1 MAKKQSQKKRPQKQ
15 KIEWRRVFVAGL
27 AVVMALLLLLPMIS
41 MIAGGVGAV
50 TQSEIDALKE
60 EQRESQVKQQELKN
74 QLADVKEDQAA
85 AQQRRQLLQQ
95 QLEAINAELDSIN
108 AQISYYDQ
116 EIAQK
121 EAERRE
127 AEAKEQAQ
135 YERFCERVRAMEEE
149 GTVSY
154 WSILF
159 NAENFSDMLDRLADI
174 DAVMDYDNQV
184 MEELTA
190 ARQELERLQAEL
202 ESARAEEQ
210 AAREQQEAKRAE
222 QQAKVAQAQKL
233 LDQINADV
241 AELNRQ
247 LDDEMEG
254 AAEIQAEIARKQKQL
269 EEERRQNNVTI
280 DSETNY
286 LWPLPGYY
294 RLTSLF
300 GYRIH
305 PITGK
310 ANNHTGIDIPAPAGT
325 AILDTQG
332 IVDAPGGTPIQA
344 CKSGQV
350 VTSAYHYSYGNY
362 VVIDHGNG
370 NSTLYAHMSSR
381 AVSEGQMVSQGQTI
395 GYVGTTGSSTGNHLH
410 LEVRDNYTRV
420 DPESKFPSLSLT
432 HPW

>member
-1 MAKKQSQKKRPQKQ
+1 M
-15 KIEWRRVFVAGL
+15 
-27 AVVMALLLLLPMIS
+27 
-41 MIAGGVGAV
+41 
-50 TQSEIDALKE
+50 
-60 EQRESQVKQQELKN
+60 KN

-135 YERFCERVRAMEEE
+135 YELFCERVRAMEEE

-210 AAREQQEAKRAE
+210 AAKDQQGGQEGGATGQGGGGPEAAGPDQCRRGGAQPPTGRRDGGRGGDPGGDRPEAE
-222 QQAKVAQAQKL
+222 ATGGRSAGKTMSPST
-233 LDQINADV
+233 
-241 AELNRQ
+241 R
-247 LDDEMEG
+247 
-254 AAEIQAEIARKQKQL
+254 
-269 EEERRQNNVTI
+269 
-280 DSETNY
+280 ETNY

-310 ANNHTGIDIPAPAGT
+310 AHSHTGIDIPPLAAPHSGLQERT
-325 AILDTQG
+325 GGHLRLPLLLRQLRG
-332 IVDAPGGTPIQA
+332 HRPRQRQLHPLRPHELPGGEARGRWCPRA
-344 CKSGQV
+344 RP
-350 VTSAYHYSYGNY
+350 SAMW
-362 VVIDHGNG
+362 
-370 NSTLYAHMSSR
+370 APPAAPR
-381 AVSEGQMVSQGQTI
+381 ATTCTWRC
-395 GYVGTTGSSTGNHLH
+395 GTTTPVWTRRASS
-410 LEVRDNYTRV
+410 
-420 DPESKFPSLSLT
+420 PA
-432 HPW
+432 

>member
-1 MAKKQSQKKRPQKQ
+1 MAFDRSL
-15 KIEWRRVFVAGL
+15 RRAACALLTAALLVPAWGGL
-27 AVVMALLLLLPMIS
+27 ARQVRAAS
-41 MIAGGVGAV
+41 
-50 TQSEIDALKE
+50 QSEIDALKA
-60 EQRESQVKQQELKN
+60 EQAESQARQEELKE
-74 QLADVKEDQAA
+74 QLAGVKEDQAA
-85 AQQRRQLLQQ
+85 AQQKRQLLQQ
-95 QLEAINAELDSIN
+95 QLEAINAELDSID
-108 AQISYYDQ
+108 AQISYYDG

-135 YERFCERVRAMEEE
+135 YELFCERVRAMEEE

-202 ESARAEEQ
+202 ERLQAELESARAEEQ
-210 AAREQQEAKRAE
+210 AAKDQQEAKKAE
-222 QQAKVAQAQKL
+222 QQAKVAEAQKL
-233 LDQINADV
+233 LDQINADA

-310 ANNHTGIDIPAPAGT
+310 AHSHTGIDIP
-325 AILDTQG
+325 
-332 IVDAPGGTPIQA
+332 APGGTPIQA

>member
-1 MAKKQSQKKRPQKQ
+1 MAFDRSL
-15 KIEWRRVFVAGL
+15 RRAACALLTAALLVPAWGGL
-27 AVVMALLLLLPMIS
+27 ARQVRAAS
-41 MIAGGVGAV
+41 
-50 TQSEIDALKE
+50 QSEIDALKA
-60 EQRESQVKQQELKN
+60 EQAESQARQEELKE

-85 AQQRRQLLQQ
+85 AQQKRQLLQQ

-108 AQISYYDQ
+108 AQISYYDG
-116 EIAQK
+116 EIARK

-135 YERFCERVRAMEEE
+135 YERFCERVRAMEE

-159 NAENFSDMLDRLADI
+159 NAEDFSDLLDRLADV

-210 AAREQQEAKRAE
+210 AAKDQQEAKKAE
-222 QQAKVAQAQKL
+222 QQAKVAEAQKL
-233 LDQINADV
+233 LDQINADA

-310 ANNHTGIDIPAPAGT
+310 AHSHTGIDIP
-325 AILDTQG
+325 
-332 IVDAPGGTPIQA
+332 APGGTPIQA

>member
-1 MAKKQSQKKRPQKQ
+1 
-15 KIEWRRVFVAGL
+15 
-27 AVVMALLLLLPMIS
+27 
-41 MIAGGVGAV
+41 
-50 TQSEIDALKE
+50 
-60 EQRESQVKQQELKN
+60 
-74 QLADVKEDQAA
+74 
-85 AQQRRQLLQQ
+85 
-95 QLEAINAELDSIN
+95 
-108 AQISYYDQ
+108 
-116 EIAQK
+116 
-121 EAERRE
+121 
-127 AEAKEQAQ
+127 
-135 YERFCERVRAMEEE
+135 MEEE

-210 AAREQQEAKRAE
+210 AAKDQQEAKKAE
-222 QQAKVAQAQKL
+222 QQAKVAEAQKL
-233 LDQINADV
+233 LDQINADA

-254 AAEIQAEIARKQKQL
+254 AARGS
-269 EEERRQNNVTI
+269 RR
-280 DSETNY
+280 S
-286 LWPLPGYY
+286 PGSRSNWRRSAGKTMSPSTRRPTTCGRCPAT

-310 ANNHTGIDIPAPAGT
+310 AHSHTGIDIP
-325 AILDTQG
+325 
-332 IVDAPGGTPIQA
+332 APGGTPIQA
-344 CKSGQV
+344 CKSEQV

>member
-1 MAKKQSQKKRPQKQ
+1 MAFDRSL
-15 KIEWRRVFVAGL
+15 RRAACALLTAALLVPAWGGL
-27 AVVMALLLLLPMIS
+27 ARQVRAAS
-41 MIAGGVGAV
+41 
-50 TQSEIDALKE
+50 QSEIDALKA
-60 EQRESQVKQQELKN
+60 EQAESQARQEELKE
-74 QLADVKEDQAA
+74 QLAGVKEDQAA
-85 AQQRRQLLQQ
+85 AQQKRQLLQQ

-108 AQISYYDQ
+108 AQISYYDG

-135 YERFCERVRAMEEE
+135 YERFCERVRAMEE

-159 NAENFSDMLDRLADI
+159 NAEDFSDLLDRLADV

-210 AAREQQEAKRAE
+210 AAKDQQEAKKAE
-222 QQAKVAQAQKL
+222 QQAKVAEAQKL
-233 LDQINADV
+233 LDQINADA

-310 ANNHTGIDIPAPAGT
+310 AHSHTGIDIP
-325 AILDTQG
+325 
-332 IVDAPGGTPIQA
+332 APGGTPIQA